1 MLGRILLAC
10 VWATAAGEQACSSS
24 IEGDAVGST
33 HCYGWCDPVQAA
45 DHCKWCKARVSP
57 ARRPARAMLT
67 HSFCATV
74 PRLRMVRRSARWL
87 DAWRGCG
94 ILACSRQCQGRRWQL
109 RGFGGRAGSA

>member
-57 ARRPARAMLT
+57 AWRPARAMLT

-94 ILACSRQCQGRRWQL
+94 ILAAAGSGQGRRWQL